1 MNNKV
6 EFQVTARVEVA
17 LKKLAKAQIP
27 VGAVKV
33 QGAKVRFS
41 TNREYIQK
49 VFAIFKH
56 PCYNTVI
63 RRKSAKMRLA
73 DLFKRRFGLIVG
85 GVVFLATCV
94 ISQSLVLKV
103 SVTGNAPYL
112 TEQVLSIATECGVKE
127 FTFCSKL
134 DKPLLSSRVTALE
147 NVEFCSVTRKGWSL
161 IIDVHAHP
169 REENKVNYSPLKAE
183 RAGTIT
189 KLTAL
194 CGTPEKAVGDKVSVG
209 DVIINNYELTADG
222 ERVKCLAAGYAE
234 IEVSGSISLFYERQ
248 SEENER
254 LALSAPSL
262 YSDSVTAKSLKITP
276 CDGGYYYSVDFTYLH
291 TQAWNIT

>member
-6 EFQVTARVEVA
+6 QFEVTARVEVA

-27 VGAVKV
+27 IGAVKID
-33 QGAKVRFS
+33 GAKVRFS
-41 TNREYIQK
+41 VNREYIQK

-73 DLFKRRFGLIVG
+73 DLLKKRFGLIVG
-85 GVVFLATCV
+85 GVVFLATCI

-112 TEQVLSIATECGVKE
+112 AEQVLSIAAECGVRE
-127 FTFCSKL
+127 FTSCSKL

-147 NVEFCSVTRKGWSL
+147 NVEFCSVTRRGWAL
-161 IIDVHAHP
+161 VIDVHAQAQ
-169 REENKVNYSPLKAE
+169 ENNEVNYSPFKAE

-194 CGTPEKAVGDKVSVG
+194 CGTPEKALGDNVSVG
-209 DVIINNYELTADG
+209 DVIIANYETTADG

-234 IEVSGSISLFYERQ
+234 IEVLGSLSLFYESK

-254 LALSAPSL
+254 QALSAPSL
-262 YSDSVTAKSLKITP
+262 YSDNVTAKSLKITP
-276 CDGGYYYSVDFTYLH
+276 CEGGYYYVVEFTYLH
-291 TQAWNIT
+291 TQAWNMD